1 MSIRQLVA
9 EKFGQEAQILVSLA
23 SGVPLL
29 LKKVVKADG
38 TQVVTASLN
47 VGGVWFSGVLFDADK
62 AVAVATKTGGTS
74 QVFKRGTLTEDTS
87 AEQPTPAPTKEN
99 GTASSPVP
107 ATDSGNPF

>member
-9 EKFGQEAQILVSLA
+9 EKFCQEAQILVSLA

-29 LKKVVKADG
+29 LKQVVKADG
-38 TQVVTASLN
+38 TTLVTASLN
-47 VGGVWFSGVLFDADK
+47 VGGVWFSGVLFDTEH
-62 AVAVATKTGGTS
+62 AVATTTKTGGT
-74 QVFKRGTLTEDTS
+74 QKVFKRGTLTEDTS